1 MLLVKLS
8 VLSYDNWRTWTICVC
23 SQRYPLRTSM
33 QTKRKD
39 ITSQSQHISHHNNL
53 FNYNYLLASG
63 ELPHLCRTGAL
74 FPSGFGHIWRNWF
87 LTFFFSFIQATCR
100 WKWYYRCTSGPP
112 ARGGPGGF
120 DGTAASCSVPVKHA
134 PPTLWDRICAPVWPP
149 RRGVQ

>member
-1 MLLVKLS
+1 MIIDAPEPYASAPKGIH
-8 VLSYDNWRTWTICVC
+8 YAQACR
-23 SQRYPLRTSM
+23 QREKTLHLKVNTFL
-33 QTKRKD
+33 TT
-39 ITSQSQHISHHNNL
+39 ITSLTTIISWHPENCL
-53 FNYNYLLASG
+53 TYVAPALCFQVASVIFDG
-63 ELPHLCRTGAL
+63 IDFWL
-74 FPSGFGHIWRNWF
+74 
-87 LTFFFSFIQATCR
+87 FFFSFIQATCR